1 MARLAQSVTSRSHSG
16 IREMADSAYQIQ
28 DVLRLEAGDP
38 NFDTPSHSIE
48 AAGERGDPVALSEE
62 TPYAED
68 AGGCKIFLS
77 SVTHSR
83 RASLSIP

>member
-62 TPYAED
+62 TPYAE
-68 AGGCKIFLS
+68 GCKIFLS